1 MSIKASRLKEYANSN
16 ENLVVHGIIDLY
28 FVENNEIVLVDYK
41 TDKIFGNLSALAK
54 KYKIQLD
61 LYKEALE
68 ESTSKKVKECI
79 IYSIDK
85 GVAINV

>member
-41 TDKIFGNLSALAK
+41 TDKIFGN
-54 KYKIQLD
+54 QL
-61 LYKEALE
+61 
-68 ESTSKKVKECI
+68 
-79 IYSIDK
+79 
-85 GVAINV
+85 